1 MTAVPAASLANRAL
15 VYLEAGPVSSLV
27 LARDVL
33 GLARAPR
40 AIAERVATTLVGG
53 DPRVT
58 RLPDG
63 RWVLAPAPADAAAG
77 SPPLDACRFAV
88 VDVETTGNR
97 PRHGDRIIEIA
108 VALLERGTVTL
119 ACESLVDP
127 GVPIPPLVTRITGLD
142 QAAVR
147 GAPGFGAVADRV
159 VGSLAGAVFVAH
171 SVRYDWT
178 FLARELERTRSW
190 LLQGPRLCT
199 VRLARRLVPRL
210 PSRSLDA
217 VAAFFGIPI
226 ARRHRAGGDAV
237 ATARVLERLVGI
249 AQERGAVTLRDL
261 MATRN
266 AECGVRNV
274 TDGVEQRT
282 TSPDNSALRIAHCA
296 F

>member
-1 MTAVPAASLANRAL
+1 MTAVPASSLASRAL
-15 VYLEAGPVSSLV
+15 AYLEAGPVSSLA

-40 AIAERVATTLVGG
+40 AIAERVATTLVGD

-63 RWVLAPAPADAAAG
+63 RWILADAAAAT
-77 SPPLDACRFAV
+77 PPLEACRFAV

-108 VALLERGTVTL
+108 VVLLERGTVTL
-119 ACESLVDP
+119 ACEHLVDP
-127 GVPIPPLVTRITGLD
+127 GRPIPPLVTRITGLD

-147 GAPGFGAVADRV
+147 GAPTFAAVANRV

-199 VRLARRLVPRL
+199 VRLARRLLPRL

-217 VAAFFGIPI
+217 VAGFFGIPI
-226 ARRHRAGGDAV
+226 ERRHRAGGDAL

-249 AQERGAVTLRDL
+249 ARERGATTLADL
-261 MATRN
+261 GR
-266 AECGVRNV
+266 
-274 TDGVEQRT
+274 
-282 TSPDNSALRIAHCA
+282 LRISDCGLRNGRAGVQSAIHNPQSA
-296 F
+296 TD